1 MERAIGNENLNKAF
15 EIFGEDVFT
24 KDKGEVHEVNNR
36 VNIKG
41 DNQFEPKSLREAD
54 SFAQLVV
61 QSEIPERILLKYT
74 LKAKTQSEVHNNAYL
89 TEVEEDVK
97 IAADFIYNRMRDL

>member
-41 DNQFEPKSLREAD
+41 DN
-54 SFAQLVV
+54 
-61 QSEIPERILLKYT
+61 
-74 LKAKTQSEVHNNAYL
+74 
-89 TEVEEDVK
+89 
-97 IAADFIYNRMRDL
+97 